1 MLNLPVPPA
10 VNTSGMSNFPGVL
23 PAVQPTP
30 SVSQINRMIA
40 MSAQANQL
48 PVVTSHSATPASA
61 FPRGFMGAAS
71 TAANPAALLGQM
83 PGLAPNWPQITGAGL
98 PATGLNSHGLPVVP
112 NNTYAMLTQ
121 MHAQMALQ
129 AQMASQGFPMLP
141 AFMGHPAA
149 QFGLYDVQPK
159 RKRRHRTIFSDTQL
173 EKLEALFAQ
182 THYPDVAAREKLA
195 GEIDL
200 REERVE
206 VWFKNRRAKHRK
218 QVREREQAVVKAG
231 SEAGSVAST
240 LPSPDRMSP
249 SSSGTLSPQKERF
262 VSGNSSMD
270 SYSGMKIKQEAEED
284 PVVRVD

>member
-1 MLNLPVPPA
+1 MQQNNCHNAALISALAARAQATQAQQAGPPRMMLASRDPSASSTPNSQVSSHGSQELSFGIGRLLNNNVHVSAAQQPMLNLPVPPA

-112 NNTYAMLTQ
+112 NNTY
-121 MHAQMALQ
+121 
-129 AQMASQGFPMLP
+129 G
-141 AFMGHPAA
+141 
-149 QFGLYDVQPK
+149 
-159 RKRRHRTIFSDTQL
+159 
-173 EKLEALFAQ
+173 
-182 THYPDVAAREKLA
+182 
-195 GEIDL
+195 
-200 REERVE
+200 
-206 VWFKNRRAKHRK
+206 
-218 QVREREQAVVKAG
+218 
-231 SEAGSVAST
+231 
-240 LPSPDRMSP
+240 
-249 SSSGTLSPQKERF
+249 
-262 VSGNSSMD
+262 
-270 SYSGMKIKQEAEED
+270 
-284 PVVRVD
+284 